1 MPRCRAELLLIAA
14 LAGCDVEG
22 SIGFGTHPGP
32 PVWIDLEVAPHHDV
46 DVLVVVDNTA
56 AMAPRQQALVA
67 ALGGFTNQLFGPAG
81 RQFHF
86 GVITTDL
93 GAGKAVGQCVAPGG
107 DGVLVDVGSGAPA
120 GCLGPT
126 GARWLSWGDR
136 GDNLPAGQDVPQ
148 TLGCMLQVGVTGCG
162 FPQPLEAANRAL
174 HNPAN
179 SGFLRDD
186 SLLVIIFV
194 TDGDDCSAPPDSPVF
209 DGPLDRFRCTSAA
222 VECGNP
228 PHPPMPDPNGPLE
241 DCAPRNGGG
250 LYDLDRYRQLFFLTS
265 GVRSNPNDVL
275 LGLFAGPAMPF
286 SVTLDGNGDPQLQPS
301 CVSADDSGQTALPA
315 LRLQSL
321 VQGSPRSVI
330 ADLCTP
336 GASQYFLGSLAGD
349 VIKNDPGAA
358 CLPAPL
364 ADPSRPSCEVS
375 EGDQPIPDCV
385 TSANAT
391 PCWQIANV
399 ETCLPI
405 YDPRTDQYQQ
415 LAVAVRPLPPR
426 GVTARCLVL
435 PP

>member
-1 MPRCRAELLLIAA
+1 MLRCRAELLLIVA

-22 SIGFGTHPGP
+22 SIGFGSHARP
-32 PVWIDLEVAPHHDV
+32 PVWIDLDVAPHHDV
-46 DVLVVVDNTA
+46 DVLFVVDNTA
-56 AMAPRQQALVA
+56 AMAPKQEALAA
-67 ALGGFTNQLFGPAG
+67 ALGGFATQLFNAQV

-86 GVITTDL
+86 GVVTTDL
-93 GAGKAVGQCVAPGG
+93 GAGTAVGQCVVPGG
-107 DGVLVDVGSGAPA
+107 DGVLVDVA

-126 GARWLSWGDR
+126 GTRWLDWGDR
-136 GDNLPAGQDVPQ
+136 GNNLPAGQDVPQ
-148 TLGCMLQVGVTGCG
+148 TLSCMLRVGVTGCG
-162 FPQPLEAANRAL
+162 LPQPLEAANRAL

-179 SGFLRDD
+179 DGFLRDD
-186 SLLVIIFV
+186 SLLVILFI
-194 TDGDDCSAPPDSPVF
+194 TDGDDCSAPPDSSVF
-209 DGPLDRFRCTSAA
+209 APPLARFRCTSAG

-228 PHPPMPDPNGPLE
+228 PQPPMPDPNGPLQ

-265 GVRSNPNDVL
+265 GVKSNPNDVL

-286 SVTLDGNGDPQLQPS
+286 SVTLDASGAPQLQPS
-301 CVSADDSGQTALPA
+301 CVSANDSSQTALPA

-321 VQGSPRSVI
+321 LQGSPRTVI

-336 GASQYFLGSLAGD
+336 GASQYFLGSIAAD

-364 ADPSRPSCEVS
+364 ADPTRPSCEVTQ
-375 EGDQPIPDCV
+375 DNQPVPNCV
-385 TSANAT
+385 TSGNAV

-399 ETCLPI
+399 ESCLPI
-405 YDPRTDQYQQ
+405 YDPRSEQYQQ
-415 LAVAVRPLPPR
+415 LAVTVRPPPTG

-435 PP
+435 AP